1 MRNKISKFFIS
12 LLLAGGMIAPA
23 ISQEPASPTAENQ
36 ASFSGTGETNGTYVL
51 DMQKA
56 IEHAIAYN
64 KSLKNARMEVE
75 RSDASIWETI
85 AQGLPQLDG
94 TLDYMTYFN
103 YEMEFSFGMGDGGTD
118 FTQEQLTDAWNQ
130 TSAQFPGNP
139 ALGLNPVTYQDI
151 YNYSAGS
158 AYSGILQSMLPP
170 STILLSDASTAKLQV
185 SQLIFSGQYIVGI
198 QTAKLAK
205 QISEQ
210 NYEFNELGIKESVI
224 TSYYLVLITEESLR
238 ILKQNVEN
246 LQETLKQT
254 ETMFKTGMAEQTDVD
269 QIRITVNQLQNSV
282 NSLNR
287 NLELNYNM
295 FRFQLG
301 LETNA
306 VVQLTDNLEDLFASE
321 EPELSLAAPF
331 VMEDNVTYQL
341 MKSQEEINE
350 KLLSMEKWNYGP
362 TIAGFYNYNA
372 KILTTDFDMNPN
384 HLMGVSMSVPI
395 FSSGMR
401 KAKVDQAKINYD
413 MAQNNM
419 SIMED
424 QLNLQE
430 KQFRYN
436 LESSLE
442 NYETQKENVEVALR
456 VYDSFRRKF
465 EQGMASS
472 LDLTQANGN
481 YLEAESNYMSA
492 MMEVLNAKLQLD
504 KLMNKL

>member
-1 MRNKISKFFIS
+1 MRNRTSQFFIS
-12 LLLAGGMIAPA
+12 MLLAGGMIIPA
-23 ISQEPASPTAENQ
+23 MCQEAAKASTTDQ
-36 ASFSGTGETNGTYVL
+36 ASASGTPETNGTYVL
-51 DMQKA
+51 NMQEA
-56 IEHAIAYN
+56 IDHAIAYN
-64 KSLKNARMEVE
+64 KSLKNARMEVD
-75 RSDASIWETI
+75 RSDASVWESI
-85 AQGLPQLDG
+85 AQGLPQVDG

-103 YEMEFSFGMGDGGTD
+103 YEMEFNFGGGEAPSFTPEDLQSAFDQTQAAFPFYSQNDLAVHGANSFYDG
-118 FTQEQLTDAWNQ
+118 
-130 TSAQFPGNP
+130 
-139 ALGLNPVTYQDI
+139 V
-151 YNYSAGS
+151 
-158 AYSGILQSMLPP
+158 LQSMLPP
-170 STILLSDASTAKLQV
+170 NTLLLSDASTAKLQV
-185 SQLIFSGQYIVGI
+185 SQLIFSGQYVVGI

-205 QISEQ
+205 LISEQ

-224 TSYYLVLITEESLR
+224 TSYYLVLITEESLS
-238 ILKQNVEN
+238 ILEQNVEN
-246 LQETLKQT
+246 LEETLQQT
-254 ETMFKTGMAEQTDVD
+254 KTMFKTGMAEQTDVD
-269 QIRITVNQLQNSV
+269 QLQITVNQLQNSV

-287 NLELNYNM
+287 NLEVNYNL

-306 VVQLTDNLEDLFASE
+306 VVQLTDKLEELFISE
-321 EPELSLAAPF
+321 EPEASLAAQF
-331 VMEDNVTYQL
+331 IMEDNVTYQL
-341 MKSQEEINE
+341 MLTQKEINE
-350 KLLSMEKWNYGP
+350 KLLSLEKWNYAP

-384 HLMGVSMSVPI
+384 HLMGLNMSVPI

-401 KAKVDQAKINYD
+401 KARVDQAKINYD

-442 NYETQKENVEVALR
+442 NYITQKENVEVAMR

-465 EQGMASS
+465 EQGMATS
-472 LDLTQANGN
+472 LDLTQANSN
-481 YLEAESNYMSA
+481 YLDAESNYMTS